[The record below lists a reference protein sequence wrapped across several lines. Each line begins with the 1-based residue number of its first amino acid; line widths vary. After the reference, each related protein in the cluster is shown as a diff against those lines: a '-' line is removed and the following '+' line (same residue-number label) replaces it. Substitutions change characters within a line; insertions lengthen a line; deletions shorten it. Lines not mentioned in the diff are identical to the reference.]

1 MKTLIGPF
9 DQIITM
15 RRISDEGPVR
25 EDQLEIIKDGG
36 VLIEG
41 HLIQATGN
49 FDALIKNTP
58 DHIEEIQDSFVLL
71 PGFIDSHTHIC
82 FAGSRA
88 RDYAARISG
97 ATYQEILRNGGG
109 IYDTVKH
116 TRNAN
121 FQELLDLTSKRI
133 GHHFEEGI
141 TTLEIKSGYGL
152 STESELKMLKV
163 IHKLN
168 EVVEP
173 DLVAT
178 CLAAHTISPDFS
190 SSTTYLENILHE
202 LLPQIRKEKLAT
214 RVDIFIDENAFTPEE
229 GFQYLSKAKKMN
241 FRLTVHAD
249 QFTSGGS
256 EIAAR
261 LNAISA
267 DHLEMI
273 NDGNIRVLIENGIV
287 ATVLPGASL
296 GLGLPFAPARKI
308 LDAGGCLAIAS
319 DWNPGSAPMGDL
331 LTQAALLSAYQK
343 LSFAETMAGITF
355 RAAKALSLSDRGIL
369 DQGKLADFIAFNTP
383 DYREILYHQ
392 GKLKPQLIWKNGK
405 KQSKYSGS

>member
-41 HLIQATGN
+41 HLIHETGN
-49 FDALIKNTP
+49 FDALIRKKP
-58 DHIEEIQDSFVLL
+58 DHIEEIRDSYVLL

-88 RDYAARISG
+88 RDYTSRISG
-97 ATYQEILRNGGG
+97 ATYQEILRSGGG

-116 TRNAN
+116 TRNTN
-121 FQELLDLTSKRI
+121 FRELYDLTEKRI
-133 GHHFEEGI
+133 SHHFGEGI

-152 STESELKMLKV
+152 STESELKMLNV
-163 IHKLN
+163 IQRLN

-190 SSTTYLENILHE
+190 SSTTYLENILKE
-202 LLPQIRKEKLAT
+202 LLPQIRKEKLAD
-214 RVDIFIDENAFTPEE
+214 RVDIFIEENAFTPEE
-229 GFQYLSKAKKMN
+229 GFQYLSMAKKMN

-261 LNAISA
+261 LNAVSA

-273 NDGNIRVLIENGIV
+273 SDRNIRMLIENGIV

-308 LDAGGCLAIAS
+308 LDAGGCLVIAS

-355 RAAKALSLSDRGIL
+355 RAAKALSLSDRGTL

-392 GKLKPQLIWKNGK
+392 GRLKPHHIWKNGK